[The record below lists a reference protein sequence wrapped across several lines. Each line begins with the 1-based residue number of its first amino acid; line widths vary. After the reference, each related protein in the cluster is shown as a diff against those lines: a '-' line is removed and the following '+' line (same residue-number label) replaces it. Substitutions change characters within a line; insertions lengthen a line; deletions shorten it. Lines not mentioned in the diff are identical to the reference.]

1 MSVFFPLLVA
11 FQLFILTYFGVLNF
25 LYAFFGYV
33 GLRSVVV
40 HSRELSDLAL
50 KDLLEHDVFMP
61 VSVLVPAYNE
71 EKSIVAS
78 VR

>member
-1 MSVFFPLLVA
+1 MSVLFALLVA
-11 FQLFILTYFGVLNF
+11 FHLFILAYFAVLNL

-71 EKSIVAS
+71 EKSI
-78 VR
+78 